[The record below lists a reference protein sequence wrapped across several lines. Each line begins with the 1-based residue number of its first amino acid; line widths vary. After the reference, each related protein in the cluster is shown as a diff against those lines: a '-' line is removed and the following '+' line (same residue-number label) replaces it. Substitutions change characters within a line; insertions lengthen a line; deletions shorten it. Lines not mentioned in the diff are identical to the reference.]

1 MLRVAPLFLHSA
13 IRGRRT
19 LVFTVRRQA
28 TGDQNV
34 KARREEEDSTLDGS
48 DRISSLAAAVH
59 ILHVTCIHR

>member
-13 IRGRRT
+13 IWGRRT

-34 KARREEEDSTLDGS
+34 KARREEDSTLDGS